1 MTTLT
6 ITPKLGTKD
15 ARFRG
20 TVAAGEHVAV
30 TITGAAGWIDT
41 GLKLRVIDHCNKTLA
56 VFPAP
61 GTGDA
66 WAASDGNLTCTLN
79 LNTVQM
85 LSAVPP
91 RSIMPLRFV
100 LANAENDTLYFCDD
114 CEIVHWP
121 HEAGDEIPYN
131 LDDWPGQIDE
141 WSAQV
146 SQMQDDLNDLAERLS
161 ELPNASTLL
170 AGQTLNTNTPNAMR
184 NALKAIGAALGATM
198 RIAVVCSLLPAFCAE
213 VQKTPLGNMDLDANP
228 QVVTGVSFEG
238 LAHETNT
245 YTKAETDAKIVEL
258 SPAPGD
264 YETVSNKAM
273 NAVQLTTNKNI
284 FVETGNVSGGGEK
297 TSTGSIAHGEIVVA
311 NAGKGVY
318 AGGVSVTATY
328 DGAHA
333 EGVGSKALQEGAHAE
348 GYNTRASGYEA
359 HAEGGLTE
367 ASGEASH
374 AEGFCTIAA
383 GVGATHAAGVRA
395 NATNDSAFVWQG
407 TNADPEQYS
416 SIQMY
421 GSHGNGT
428 FNVNPVNGLYGFWIG
443 NMNLYSHISMTVGS
457 VVTKSYVE
465 GLGIS
470 SDETDPVW
478 KTDKPNY
485 ATHEDVSDA
494 LTDALTSHE
503 FTNTVRSV
511 AGSLWDEPLQV
522 VWQAEMRNG
531 SLYYIAVTNEN
542 TNAEN

>member
-6 ITPKLGTKD
+6 ITPDAAKKKLKL
-15 ARFRG
+15 AG
-20 TVAAGEHVAV
+20 TVASGEKVSVTVVGFGTASTGSLQLRAMAGDAAV
-30 TITGAAGWIDT
+30 G
-41 GLKLRVIDHCNKTLA
+41 
-56 VFPAP
+56 VFPLEDEDEWTVS
-61 GTGDA
+61 G
-66 WAASDGNLTCTLN
+66 SDLTCTFN
-79 LNTVQM
+79 LATEQ
-85 LSAVPP
+85 
-91 RSIMPLRFV
+91 
-100 LANAENDTLYFCDD
+100 
-114 CEIVHWP
+114 
-121 HEAGDEIPYN
+121 
-131 LDDWPGQIDE
+131 
-141 WSAQV
+141 
-146 SQMQDDLNDLAERLS
+146 AERLCKFGA
-161 ELPNASTLL
+161 EVCFVLEDTETPQLYGVADFTLL
-170 AGQTLNTNTPNAMR
+170 PWIKLAGVDVPVNLDNYKVKFSEICRQLDGLRTEIEKKYEKPSAGIPKSDLAPAVRTSLDKADAVTLKVPKSAFDSLLGLSLPDSSTQKDTRQMVQRILSVLQNAAVCF
-184 NALKAIGAALGATM
+184 ALAFA
-198 RIAVVCSLLPAFCAE
+198 LPAFGIDADTAWE
-213 VQKTPLGNMDLDANP
+213 DVPPQNKVKGVVEQFAKTPGN
-228 QVVTGVSFEG
+228 
-238 LAHETNT
+238 
-245 YTKAETDAKIVEL
+245 
-258 SPAPGD
+258 
-264 YETVSNKAM
+264 YEVVSNRAM

-284 FVETGNVSGGGEK
+284 FVETANVSGGGEK

-407 TNADPEQYS
+407 TNADPGQYS
-416 SIQMY
+416 SIPMY
-421 GSHGNGT
+421 GSHGKGT

-443 NMNLYSHISMTVGS
+443 NMNLYSHISTTVGS

-478 KTDKPNY
+478 TADKPNY